1 MNLPSP
7 HISLEQWR
15 CLVAV
20 VDAGGYA
27 QAAALLHKSQS
38 SVSYAV
44 LKLERLL
51 DLKVFAI
58 EGRRAV
64 LTPEGR
70 QLYQRA
76 RQLLEDCTSLERAA
90 GRISSG
96 WESQIAIAVEIL
108 FPTWLL
114 LDCFARFGEESP
126 QTRIELYETVLEG
139 GPELLLQGKVDLAI
153 LPRIPT
159 GMNGEALATTL
170 RHIPV
175 AHPAHPLHQVG
186 RPLTLRDLR
195 KHRHVVVRDSAST
208 RDTNTTSVDVAQR
221 WTVSHMTTSIG
232 AVCRGYGF
240 AWLPEDKIRSELREG
255 QLKPLQLQGG
265 QERFNQLYLIHP
277 DQEAIGPG
285 VQRLTEIIRDSVSS
299 TCTQHQAGTSSASL
313 PSTSRKRSTLTTSD
327 SSTLPPSAA
336 MPSATLPRSKAATR
350 RPKRA
355 LRG

>member
-27 QAAALLHKSQS
+27 QAATLLHKSQS

-44 LKLERLL
+44 LKLERMLNV
-51 DLKVFAI
+51 KVFVI

-76 RQLLEDCTSLERAA
+76 RQLLEDSASLERAA
-90 GRISSG
+90 SRISSG
-96 WESQIAIAVEIL
+96 WESQIAIAVETL

-114 LDCFARFGEESP
+114 LDCFARFGAESP

-139 GPELLLQGKVDLAI
+139 GPELLQQGKVDLAV
-153 LPRIPT
+153 LPRIPA
-159 GMNGEALATTL
+159 GMNGEALPTTL

-175 AHPAHPLHQVG
+175 AHPEHPLHQLG

-195 KHRHVVVRDSAST
+195 KHRHVVVRDSSST
-208 RDTNTTSVDVAQR
+208 RDTSTTSVDVAQR

-240 AWLPEDKIRSELREG
+240 AWLPEDKIRNELNEG
-255 QLKPLQLQGG
+255 KLKPLQLQGG
-265 QERFNQLYLIHP
+265 QERFSQLYLIHP
-277 DQEAIGPG
+277 DLEAVGPG
-285 VQRLTEIIRDSVSS
+285 VRRLADIIRDTVSS
-299 TCTQHQAGTSSASL
+299 TCTQAQVANV
-313 PSTSRKRSTLTTSD
+313 PV
-327 SSTLPPSAA
+327 AA
-336 MPSATLPRSKAATR
+336 PSKARQRPESGFR
-350 RPKRA
+350 RRA
-355 LRG
+355 GRKK